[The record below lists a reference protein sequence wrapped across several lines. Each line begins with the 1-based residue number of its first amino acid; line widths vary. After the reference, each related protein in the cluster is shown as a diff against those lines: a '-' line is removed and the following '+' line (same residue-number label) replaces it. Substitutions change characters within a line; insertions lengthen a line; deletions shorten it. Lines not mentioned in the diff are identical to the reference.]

1 MKKLIL
7 ASQSPRRRMLL
18 ENIGL
23 KFEILVDDA
32 EEEKEADWSPEKTV
46 MALAEQKAVNV
57 AKGVVSSAIIIGA
70 DTVVA
75 VDGEILGK
83 PKDEQQ
89 AAQMLRRLSGREHC
103 VFTGVAVLDTETGE
117 KHIFYEQTKVRFKP
131 LTAEE
136 IQRYI
141 ASGEP
146 MDKAGAYGIQELG
159 SLFVEGIDGDY
170 FNVVGLPVCRLVEVL
185 QKQFGICIL

>member
-46 MALAEQKAVNV
+46 MALAEQKVVNV
-57 AKGVVSSAIIIGA
+57 AKGVVSPAIIIGA

-83 PKDEQQ
+83 PKDEQK
-89 AAQMLRRLSGREHC
+89 AAQMLCRLSGQEHC

-170 FNVVGLPVCRLVEVL
+170 FNVVGLPVCRLAGVL
-185 QKQFGICIL
+185 QEQFGICIL